1 VSWSKQKLEWKNAS
15 PTIDEATQLL
25 ILDGI
30 HIHNYMPVPLP
41 FLASAVGYRLPGG
54 DLLLLRIAFP
64 AARAVGRG
72 CGVERAAYLPI
83 GRERSQVQ
91 LMEMF
96 LEFMV
101 QDDWCATAIHPVV
114 SASRYRTAMLAIR
127 SCKEIAM
134 PK

>member
-1 VSWSKQKLEWKNAS
+1 MSWSKQKLEWKNAS

-25 ILDGI
+25 IPDGI

-72 CGVERAAYLPI
+72 RGAYLPI
-83 GRERSQVQ
+83 GRETSQVQ
-91 LMEMF
+91 LMEF
-96 LEFMV
+96 FWEFMV

-114 SASRYRTAMLAIR
+114 SASRYRTAIR